1 MTLSI
6 FNDYLAHSFKFAF
19 EYSIIKVMNQPP
31 LILLVDDEA
40 DFLAIFYTKLRQ
52 AGFRVETAE
61 NGEKAIE
68 EAKRLKPDLILMDMK
83 MPKMNGAQAVM
94 KLKEDPG
101 TKDIKVVFLTNF
113 GDPRT
118 EMEKVDRKFSQDI
131 GAMDYLRKTSDLDE
145 IVQKILNFFK

>member
-1 MTLSI
+1 
-6 FNDYLAHSFKFAF
+6 
-19 EYSIIKVMNQPP
+19 MNQPP

-40 DFLAIFYTKLRQ
+40 NFLEIFYAKLRQ

-61 NGEKAIE
+61 NGEKGIE
-68 EAKRLKPDLILMDMK
+68 AAKKFKPDLILMDMK
-83 MPKMNGAQAVM
+83 MPKMNGAQAVI
-94 KLKEDPG
+94 KLKEDPE

-118 EMEKVDRKFSQDI
+118 EMEEVDRKFSRDM

-145 IVQKILNFFK
+145 IVQKIQTFFK

>member
-1 MTLSI
+1 M
-6 FNDYLAHSFKFAF
+6 
-19 EYSIIKVMNQPP
+19 MNQPP

-40 DFLAIFYTKLRQ
+40 DFLEIFYTKLRA

-61 NGEKAIE
+61 SGEKAIE
-68 EAKRLKPDLILMDMK
+68 AAKKLKPDLILMDMK
-83 MPKMNGAQAVM
+83 MPKMNGAQVMM
-94 KLKEDPG
+94 KLKEDPE

-118 EMEKVDRKFSQDI
+118 EMEEIDRKFSRDL

-145 IVQKILNFFK
+145 VVQKIQTFFK